1 MPWQRIREELKERL
15 LELLADLPYRGVE
28 RQSFES
34 TDVFTPKSQLNRW
47 VLEDDWTGIVFDVD
61 MEGIKELFA
70 HRTTIKRQDGTKG
83 DLRLL
88 NRKE

>member
-1 MPWQRIREELKERL
+1 MYLRL
-15 LELLADLPYRGVE
+15 
-28 RQSFES
+28 
-34 TDVFTPKSQLNRW
+34 SQLNRW

-70 HRTTIKRQDGTKG
+70 DRTTIKRQDGTKG